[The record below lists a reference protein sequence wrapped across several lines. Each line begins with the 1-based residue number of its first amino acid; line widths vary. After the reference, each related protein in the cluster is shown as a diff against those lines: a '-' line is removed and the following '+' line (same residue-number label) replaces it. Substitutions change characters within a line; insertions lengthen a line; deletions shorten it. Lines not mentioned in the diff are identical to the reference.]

1 MFGVAFFDWVKR
13 GFHVATIWVVD
24 DEEPVREV
32 LGAMLQQLGYETRLF
47 PDAAALLNAYRSGT
61 VDLVMTDVRMPGM
74 DGLALTRELH
84 EKDPRLVVII
94 LTGFPSV
101 DDAVE
106 AIRMGA
112 SDYLTKPF
120 RMEEIRLRL
129 LRALETRDLQQQVRR
144 GRMLTWLLIGSMP
157 VWFVLGLLLHVM
169 LGCP

>member
-1 MFGVAFFDWVKR
+1 M
-13 GFHVATIWVVD
+13 ATIWVVD

-47 PDAAALLNAYRSGT
+47 PDAAALLNVFHPGPA
-61 VDLVMTDVRMPGM
+61 DLVLTDVRMPGM
-74 DGLALTRELH
+74 DGLALTRILR
-84 EKDPRLVVII
+84 EKDPKLAVVI

-106 AIRMGA
+106 AIRLGA
-112 SDYLTKPF
+112 TDYLTKPF

-129 LRALETRDLQQQVRR
+129 LRALETRDLLQQVRR

-157 VWFVLGLLLHVM
+157 FWFVLGLLLHVM

>member
-1 MFGVAFFDWVKR
+1 M
-13 GFHVATIWVVD
+13 ATIWVVD

-47 PDAAALLNAYRSGT
+47 PDAAALLNVFHPGQA
-61 VDLVMTDVRMPGM
+61 DLVLTDVRMPGM
-74 DGLALTRELH
+74 DGLALTRILR
-84 EKDPRLVVII
+84 EKDPKLAVVI

-106 AIRMGA
+106 AIRLGA
-112 SDYLTKPF
+112 TDYLTKPF

-129 LRALETRDLQQQVRR
+129 LRALETRELLQQVRR

-157 VWFVLGLLLHVM
+157 FWFVLGLLLHVM

>member
-1 MFGVAFFDWVKR
+1 M
-13 GFHVATIWVVD
+13 ATIWVVD

-47 PDAAALLNAYRSGT
+47 PDAAALLNAFHPGQ
-61 VDLVMTDVRMPGM
+61 VDLVLTDVRMPGM
-74 DGLALTRELH
+74 DGLALTRILR
-84 EKDPRLVVII
+84 EKDPKLAVVI

-106 AIRMGA
+106 AIRLGA
-112 SDYLTKPF
+112 TDYLTKPF

-129 LRALETRDLQQQVRR
+129 LRALETRDLLQQVRR

-157 VWFVLGLLLHVM
+157 FWFVLGLLLHVM